1 MEENKKEMLQYQ
13 INCFIENILNLADK
27 EGKLD
32 HFTIEVSNC
41 DGKVQMD
48 YKLRDRKK
56 VY

>member
-1 MEENKKEMLQYQ
+1 MENNKKEMLQYQ
-13 INCFIENILNLADK
+13 INCFIENVLNTANN

-32 HFTIEVSNC
+32 QFIIEISNC
-41 DGKVQMD
+41 NGKVQMD